1 MKPYMLAKGKGGTWK
16 MKKALA
22 LVMSSALTFSLLTA
36 CGNKTEQNASESGG
50 KVKIEFFHYK
60 PEARGT
66 FDKLIEKFEKENPNI
81 DVVNANPP
89 DAETVLKTRAA
100 KRDMPDIVGVG
111 ADTTF
116 AELAKA
122 GMFEDVTKAPELNN
136 IQPSYIQMVKDVSG
150 LEQVY
155 AIPYAAN
162 ADAVIYNKAIF
173 KELGLSV
180 PKTWDEFIAAA
191 EKIKAAGKTPFY
203 FTFKDAWTTLPAYN
217 ALAANTQGETF
228 FQDLNQGKTSFEQ
241 GYKEATE
248 KFVELLKYGH
258 KDQFGKGYA
267 DGNVAFAKGESAMY
281 LQGIWAIPEIKKA
294 NPNIELGVFPYPVTN
309 NPEQTKLVSGVDL
322 LFAISKTS
330 KHPKEAKKFIDF
342 LLKEENAKAY
352 MAEQNA
358 FSAIKGLTQ
367 EDPTLEGLKESFAK
381 GALVDFP
388 DHYIPPSINLANLLQ
403 QLTHDQDVEKF
414 LKTMD
419 AEWEKVKE
427 RK

>member
-1 MKPYMLAKGKGGTWK
+1 
-16 MKKALA
+16 MKKTIA
-22 LVMSSALTFSLLTA
+22 LVVSSVLAASVLSA
-36 CGNKTEQNASESGG
+36 CGSKSEEAANDSGK

-60 PEARGT
+60 QEAKDT

-89 DAETVLKTRAA
+89 EAETVLKTRAA
-100 KRDMPDIVGVG
+100 KRDVPDVVGIG

-116 AELAKA
+116 AELSKA
-122 GMFEDVTKAPELNN
+122 SVFEDLTNASELNN
-136 IQPSYIQMVKDVSG
+136 IQPAYIQMLKDVTG
-150 LEQVY
+150 LDQVY

-162 ADAVIYNKAIF
+162 ADGVIYNKAIF

-180 PKTWDEFIAAA
+180 PKTWDEFIAVA
-191 EKIKAAGKTPFY
+191 EKIKASGKTPFY

-217 ALAANTQGETF
+217 ALTANTQGETF
-228 FQDLNQGKTSFEQ
+228 FSDLNEGKTTFKE

-248 KFVELLKYGH
+248 KFVKLLEYGH
-258 KDQFGKGYA
+258 KDNYGKGYA

-309 NPEQTKLVSGVDL
+309 DAAQTKLVSGVDL
-322 LFAISKTS
+322 LLAISKTS
-330 KHPKEAKKFIDF
+330 KHPEEAKKFVDF
-342 LLKEENAKAY
+342 LLNEETAKTY
-352 MAEQNA
+352 IGEQNA
-358 FSAIKGLTQ
+358 FSAIKGLEQ
-367 EDPTLEGLKESFAK
+367 SDPTLEGLKESFAK

-388 DHYIPPSINLANLLQ
+388 DHYIPASINLANILQ
-403 QLTHDQDVEKF
+403 QLTHDKDVEGF

-419 AEWEKVKE
+419 SEWKKVQG

>member
-1 MKPYMLAKGKGGTWK
+1 
-16 MKKALA
+16 MKKTIA
-22 LVMSSALTFSLLTA
+22 LVVSSVLAASVLSA
-36 CGNKTEQNASESGG
+36 CGSKTKEAANDSGK

-60 PEARGT
+60 QEAKDT

-89 DAETVLKTRAA
+89 EAETVLKTRAA
-100 KRDMPDIVGVG
+100 KRDVPDVVGIG

-116 AELAKA
+116 AELSKA
-122 GMFEDVTKAPELNN
+122 GVFEDLTNASELDN
-136 IQPSYIQMVKDVSG
+136 IQPAYIQMLKDVTG
-150 LEQVY
+150 LDKIY

-162 ADAVIYNKAIF
+162 ADGVIYNKTIF
-173 KELGLSV
+173 KELGLTV
-180 PKTWDEFIAAA
+180 PKTWDEFIAVA
-191 EKIKAAGKTPFY
+191 EKIKASGKTPFY

-228 FQDLNQGKTSFEQ
+228 FSDLNEGKTTFKE

-248 KFVELLKYGH
+248 KFVKLLEYGH
-258 KDQFGKGYA
+258 KDNYGKGYA

-309 NPEQTKLVSGVDL
+309 DAAQTKLVSGVDL
-322 LFAISKTS
+322 LLAISKTS
-330 KHPKEAKKFIDF
+330 KHPNEAKKFVDF
-342 LLKEENAKAY
+342 LLNEETAKTY
-352 MAEQNA
+352 ISEQNA
-358 FSAIKGLTQ
+358 FSAIKGVEQ
-367 EDPTLEGLKESFAK
+367 KDPVLEGLKESFAN

-388 DHYIPPSINLANLLQ
+388 DHYIPASINLANLLQ
-403 QLTHDQDVEKF
+403 QLAHDKDVEGF

-419 AEWEKVKE
+419 SEWQKVQG